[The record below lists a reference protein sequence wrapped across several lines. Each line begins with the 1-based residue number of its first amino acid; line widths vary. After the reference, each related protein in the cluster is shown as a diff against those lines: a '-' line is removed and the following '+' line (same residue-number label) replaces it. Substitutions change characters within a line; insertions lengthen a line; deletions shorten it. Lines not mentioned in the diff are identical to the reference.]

1 MSMKLIKN
9 VNELNYRSDLSP
21 LEYIALERI
30 FTTFIQGY
38 EKARFPHINMLNTL
52 KANSMLYDSGIE
64 IVDNKNK
71 DTYLMGNFA
80 VNCIQATTDNRI
92 IVIGYDVSDF
102 PSVEY
107 ISTST
112 PIIGYDIT
120 EITENM
126 DFLRIDYEKLFY

>member
-64 IVDNKNK
+64 IVDNKN
-71 DTYLMGNFA
+71 
-80 VNCIQATTDNRI
+80 NCIQATTDNRI

-126 DFLRIDYEKLFY
+126 DFPRIDYEKLFY

>member
-1 MSMKLIKN
+1 MKLIKN

-120 EITENM
+120 EITEIM
-126 DFLRIDYEKLFY
+126 DFPRIDYEKLFY

>member
-1 MSMKLIKN
+1 MKLIKN

-107 ISTST
+107 I
-112 PIIGYDIT
+112 T

-126 DFLRIDYEKLFY
+126 DFPRIDYEKLFY

>member
-1 MSMKLIKN
+1 MKLIKN
-9 VNELNYRSDLSP
+9 VNALTYKNGFSP

-38 EKARFPHINMLNTL
+38 EKARFPHIITLSTL
-52 KANSMLYDSGIE
+52 KANSMRYDSGIE

-71 DTYLMGNFA
+71 DTYLMGKFA
-80 VNCIQATTDNRI
+80 ANCIQVTTDNRI
-92 IVIGYDVSDF
+92 IIIGYDVSEF
-102 PSVEY
+102 PSIEY

-120 EITENM
+120 EMTENM
-126 DFLRIDYEKLFY
+126 DFPRIDYEKLF

>member
-1 MSMKLIKN
+1 MTLVEN
-9 VNELNYRSDLSP
+9 VNALTYRDNLSS

-38 EKARFPHINMLNTL
+38 EKARFPHINMLSTL
-52 KANSMLYDSGIE
+52 KANSMWYDSGIE

-71 DTYLMGNFA
+71 DTYLIGNFA

-120 EITENM
+120 EMTENM
-126 DFLRIDYEKLFY
+126 DFPRIDYEKLFY

>member
-9 VNELNYRSDLSP
+9 VNTLTYKNGFSP

-38 EKARFPHINMLNTL
+38 EKARFPHIITLSTL
-52 KANSMLYDSGIE
+52 KANSMRYDSGIE

-71 DTYLMGNFA
+71 DTYLMGEFA
-80 VNCIQATTDNRI
+80 ANCIQVTTDNRI
-92 IVIGYDVSDF
+92 IIIGYDVSEF
-102 PSVEY
+102 PSIEY

-120 EITENM
+120 EMTENM
-126 DFLRIDYEKLFY
+126 DFPRIEYGMFL

>member
-1 MSMKLIKN
+1 MKLIKN

-80 VNCIQATTDNRI
+80 VTAYRQQRI
-92 IVIGYDVSDF
+92 IESLSLGMMFQIF
-102 PSVEY
+102 PLL
-107 ISTST
+107 ST
-112 PIIGYDIT
+112 
-120 EITENM
+120 
-126 DFLRIDYEKLFY
+126 

>member
-1 MSMKLIKN
+1 MKLIKN
-9 VNELNYRSDLSP
+9 VNALTYKNGFSP

-38 EKARFPHINMLNTL
+38 EKARFPHIITLSTL
-52 KANSMLYDSGIE
+52 KANSMRYDSGIE

-71 DTYLMGNFA
+71 DTYLMGKFA
-80 VNCIQATTDNRI
+80 ANCIQVTTDNRI
-92 IVIGYDVSDF
+92 IIIGYDVSEF
-102 PSVEY
+102 PSIEY

-120 EITENM
+120 EMTENM
-126 DFLRIDYEKLFY
+126 DFPQIDYEKLF